1 MSPITT
7 KDGTEI
13 YFKDWGAGETVLL
26 SHGWPLSADA
36 WDAQM
41 LFLLHKGYRVVA
53 HDRRGHGRSS
63 QPGSGYTNDSFADDL
78 AALMEKLDLKNVTL
92 VAHSMG
98 GGEIARYVGRHGT
111 KRLKKMVFIGAVPP
125 LMLKTDKNPGG
136 LPLSVFDGLREG
148 IASNRAQFYL
158 DVAIPFYGYN
168 RPDAKVS
175 EGVKQE
181 FWRLGMQSSVI
192 GSYDCVK
199 AFSEDDFTEDL
210 KKIDVPTLFIHGKD
224 DQIVPVNDASVLA
237 VKLVKNG
244 SLQVVPGAPHGICTT
259 HADLI
264 NDALLAFLHS

>member
-1 MSPITT
+1 M
-7 KDGTEI
+7 
-13 YFKDWGAGETVLL
+13 
-26 SHGWPLSADA
+26 
-36 WDAQM
+36 
-41 LFLLHKGYRVVA
+41 
-53 HDRRGHGRSS
+53 
-63 QPGSGYTNDSFADDL
+63 
-78 AALMEKLDLKNVTL
+78 
-92 VAHSMG
+92 
-98 GGEIARYVGRHGT
+98 
-111 KRLKKMVFIGAVPP
+111 
-125 LMLKTDKNPGG
+125 
-136 LPLSVFDGLREG
+136 
-148 IASNRAQFYL
+148 

-237 VKLVKNG
+237 VKLVKSG